1 MIIKTLPCPRESTE
15 TETVQQDVFLLLRD
29 FRQMLLKN
37 SLEAKSTKKYVK
49 KKKKQEG
56 KKKTGFSLLNHPC
69 FCREEE
75 RFLLCFDHILR
86 KAWLWCEGSSQ
97 LGVYGGQACARV
109 LIGWQTSLTIS
120 GDAAAPQAHAFPCT
134 ESAQRAID
142 NEKKISK
149 KKKKV

>member
-1 MIIKTLPCPRESTE
+1 MF
-15 TETVQQDVFLLLRD
+15 QQRGGEISALLRPH
-29 FRQMLLKN
+29 
-37 SLEAKSTKKYVK
+37 LEETRDCGARV
-49 KKKKQEG
+49 
-56 KKKTGFSLLNHPC
+56 
-69 FCREEE
+69 
-75 RFLLCFDHILR
+75 
-86 KAWLWCEGSSQ
+86 SSQ

-149 KKKKV
+149 KKKMGGSKLPES